1 MPPKSIHKAA
11 WTSTD
16 GKTKNQIDHVLISK
30 RFRNSVKDIR
40 VYRSTDIGSD
50 HYLVCTTEKFRLK
63 RAPRQRTNNRVK
75 YETSKLRDEDVLK
88 AFNITLKN
96 RYQILEQEEE
106 VSGEDHREVE
116 RDFEVMRKAYTK
128 VADAVLAKP
137 RKKKKPWISEESW
150 RLVGQR
156 EATNKKILDTRSERL
171 EKKLTTKYVEE
182 NKEVKK
188 EC

>member
-1 MPPKSIHKAA
+1 M
-11 WTSTD
+11 
-16 GKTKNQIDHVLISK
+16 
-30 RFRNSVKDIR
+30 
-40 VYRSTDIGSD
+40 
-50 HYLVCTTEKFRLK
+50 
-63 RAPRQRTNNRVK
+63 
-75 YETSKLRDEDVLK
+75 
-88 AFNITLKN
+88 KN

-116 RDFEVMRKAYTK
+116 RDVEVMRKAYTK
-128 VADAVLAKP
+128 VADAVLGKP

-171 EKKLTTKYVEE
+171 KKKLRTKYVEE